1 MTTLDDR
8 PTTPRFPPITLE
20 QLRSGK
26 CGNGHQLPKDPERFY
41 RVGGHIHCLGC
52 ESSNLRP
59 PDATECVNGHDI
71 TRPDALEPN
80 SNRCLECKRARQ
92 RAYSARRRAKTPAVP
107 TLDVSQPRGK
117 VTKPRQRAAGY
128 LGGAIP
134 SAVVRMNAACG
145 PDTAHLFE
153 RRRAR
158 EPLKKVRARHQIA
171 ATICARCPVFTGCAQ
186 WYRDEPADTE
196 MLAAVRLEP
205 GWSE

>member
-1 MTTLDDR
+1 MTTLDDK

-92 RAYSARRRAKTPAVP
+92 RAYSAR
-107 TLDVSQPRGK
+107 Q
-117 VTKPRQRAAGY
+117 RQRISQTMPVAPEPTAPPIKGTQAQLAY
-128 LGGAIP
+128 FGLSLP
-134 SAVVRMNAACG
+134 PLEVRMYARCD
-145 PDTAHLFE
+145 PSTADLFE

-158 EPLKKVRARHQIA
+158 ERLDKVHARHRKA
-171 ATICARCPVFTGCAQ
+171 AAICATCPVFTQCAK
-186 WYRDEPADTE
+186 WYRNEPADTP
-196 MLAAVRLEP
+196 MLAAVTYDPTWIPE
-205 GWSE
+205 